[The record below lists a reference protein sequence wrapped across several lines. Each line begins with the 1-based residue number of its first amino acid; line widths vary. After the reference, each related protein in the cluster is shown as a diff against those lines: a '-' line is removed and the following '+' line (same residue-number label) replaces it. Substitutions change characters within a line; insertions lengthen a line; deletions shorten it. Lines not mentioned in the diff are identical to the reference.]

1 MSSQPSH
8 HRKFFLQGRGLS
20 LLFVCCALAFFASS
34 TAWAAKSKKK
44 QDTQISAKYQ
54 RYGDISFRFTA
65 GTQVYELSSL
75 SGELLSTTIG
85 ERTFSLFLVPEYS
98 YYFGEKWSL
107 FASIPVII
115 DVDLLV
121 GTTGG
126 FAVNAGLRYHLIQYL
141 YLDLQASLS
150 FVRKGLFRIE
160 FGGLAMSLGFSFPL
174 GSQVRLLIVGQT
186 PFNFIDGF
194 VMSVRTYM
202 GIEAFF

>member
-1 MSSQPSH
+1 MLFAWSM
-8 HRKFFLQGRGLS
+8 LA
-20 LLFVCCALAFFASS
+20 LLASAP
-34 TAWAAKSKKK
+34 AWAEKSKKN
-44 QDTQISAKYQ
+44 QTPQVLAKYQ

-75 SGELLSTTIG
+75 SGEFLSTTIG

-126 FAVNAGLRYHLIQYL
+126 FAVNAGLRYHIIQYL
-141 YLDLQASLS
+141 FLDLQASLS

-160 FGGLAMSLGFSFPL
+160 FGGLAMSLGLSFPL
-174 GSQVRLLIVGQT
+174 GSQVRLLVVGQA

-194 VMSVRTYM
+194 VMSVRTYL